1 MRGRCIC
8 VKRFFDRKHVW
19 LIAGYFAL
27 YLLGFQLL
35 EARGPKELHL
45 IHTVLDDRIPFC
57 EYFIVPYVL
66 WFFYVAA
73 AVAYFAFF
81 QKSVKEYWQFM
92 ISLGIGMTLF
102 LLVSWFWPNG
112 HDLRPKLPEDGSG
125 FVEMVRMLY
134 RIDTPTNILPSIH
147 VFNSLAVAA
156 AVDRCRTLE
165 GRRILRRASWVL
177 AGLIV
182 LSTMFLKQH
191 SVFDVLCGITLYGAV
206 YRLVY
211 IRKAFWPVHTPQ
223 KRPGWAR
230 DFD

>member
-1 MRGRCIC
+1 MPFI
-8 VKRFFDRKHVW
+8 FWD
-19 LIAGYFAL
+19 
-27 YLLGFQLL
+27 FQLL

-112 HDLRPKLPEDGSG
+112 HDLRPKLPEGGSV

-147 VFNSLAVAA
+147 VFNSLAWQ
-156 AVDRCRTLE
+156 
-165 GRRILRRASWVL
+165 RRWTG
-177 AGLIV
+177 AGLWKGAG
-182 LSTMFLKQH
+182 S
-191 SVFDVLCGITLYGAV
+191 CGE
-206 YRLVY
+206 RLGY
-211 IRKAFWPVHTPQ
+211 WPV
-223 KRPGWAR
+223 
-230 DFD
+230 

>member
-1 MRGRCIC
+1 M
-8 VKRFFDRKHVW
+8 KRFFDRKHVW

-35 EARGPKELHL
+35 EARGSGELHL

-57 EYFIVPYVL
+57 EYFIIPYVL

-73 AVAYFAFF
+73 AVVYFAFF
-81 QKSVKEYWQFM
+81 QKSVKEYWQLM

-102 LLVSWFWPNG
+102 LLVSWLWPNG
-112 HDLRPKLPEDGSG
+112 HNLRPKLPEGG
-125 FVEMVRMLY
+125 NVFVEMVRMLY
-134 RIDTPTNILPSIH
+134 RMDTPTNILPSIH

-156 AVDRCRTLE
+156 AADRCRALE
-165 GRRILRRASWVL
+165 EHRILRKISWSL
-177 AGLIV
+177 AVLIV

-191 SVFDVLCGITLYGAV
+191 SVFDVLCGIILYGAV

-211 IRKAFWPVHTPQ
+211 AGNAFWPVCTSQ
-223 KRPGWAR
+223 KRGRWIH